1 MTGAARADQWLAAAV
16 ASKKFDRPDAVVAKN
31 QVVSEEI
38 HRQVDM
44 DMARTY
50 SKMLFGHQAPEKE
63 VAHRRQQVTDLM
75 IKWLEG
81 EETLT
86 YMQGMN
92 HVMATCFREI
102 GEENAAMKVFDHV
115 IRQADENLFHSDG
128 DKLVAAI
135 QGLADKLREMIG
147 KESPKVAERLAEGD
161 INYLPM
167 LVQNWL
173 IDIFLHVLPTEAAAR
188 LWDHVLASEGVPL
201 KFAMQ
206 LLLSGKQAT
215 WPSLGVFSMC
225 LVGS

>member
-1 MTGAARADQWLAAAV
+1 MTGPAL
-16 ASKKFDRPDAVVAKN
+16 
-31 QVVSEEI
+31 
-38 HRQVDM
+38 
-44 DMARTY
+44 
-50 SKMLFGHQAPEKE
+50 
-63 VAHRRQQVTDLM
+63 
-75 IKWLEG
+75 
-81 EETLT
+81 
-86 YMQGMN
+86 
-92 HVMATCFREI
+92 
-102 GEENAAMKVFDHV
+102 
-115 IRQADENLFHSDG
+115 QADENLFHSDG

>member
-16 ASKKFDRPDAVVAKN
+16 ASKKFERPDAVVAKN

-50 SKMLFGHQAPEKE
+50 SKMLFGHQAPENE
-63 VAHRRQQVTDLM
+63 VVHRRQQVTNLM

-115 IRQADENLFHSDG
+115 IPCRPTKTFSTRMATNFL
-128 DKLVAAI
+128 
-135 QGLADKLREMIG
+135 
-147 KESPKVAERLAEGD
+147 
-161 INYLPM
+161 LPIRAWRKSC
-167 LVQNWL
+167 V
-173 IDIFLHVLPTEAAAR
+173 R
-188 LWDHVLASEGVPL
+188 
-201 KFAMQ
+201 
-206 LLLSGKQAT
+206 
-215 WPSLGVFSMC
+215 
-225 LVGS
+225 